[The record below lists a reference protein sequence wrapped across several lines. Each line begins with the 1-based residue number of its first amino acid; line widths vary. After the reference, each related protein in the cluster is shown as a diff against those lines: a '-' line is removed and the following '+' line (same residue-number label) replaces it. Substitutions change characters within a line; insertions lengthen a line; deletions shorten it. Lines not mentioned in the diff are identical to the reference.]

1 MTIEELKEFVLSG
14 YRAELVEDSVDKII
28 FKIHDKNV
36 ELIKSDFVEATQKL
50 NILTQEE
57 TEVYD
62 SNSYEILVRDA
73 SRIIFGR
80 ERDNCIEDSVNGLKY
95 SYGKPSDSYLLY
107 FISKLL
113 QEESRNT
120 ARRVFDP
127 HRIRRNPRI
136 FGDEQQLELFNLPLF
151 DVLRE
156 SLIRLETL
164 RIESTTLLKKNQF
177 EQFSYSYIFSLS
189 YNTSRTIYPIR
200 FFDEFFSSTHIARL
214 RRASFD
220 EIEPPKRVYIND
232 LILFYQKGISSESVD
247 HQYLSFFHILE
258 HFFEKIYNEDLLN
271 NVKNE
276 LTKPGFSYKKKRDI
290 ETLVA
295 IIQKRLKYKNDEFQ
309 INEIEALELTLTKYI
324 DDFNEI
330 KEELNTISA
339 DLIDYFKTTEVPFSK
354 GNRVNFEIDNKEEI
368 FKNLSKRIYLTRN
381 SIVHSKETEK
391 EKYVPFRDDKDLIP
405 EIHLMRILTEKIII
419 SNSKEI

>member
-113 QEESRNT
+113 LEESRNI

-164 RIESTTLLKKNQF
+164 
-177 EQFSYSYIFSLS
+177 
-189 YNTSRTIYPIR
+189 
-200 FFDEFFSSTHIARL
+200 
-214 RRASFD
+214 
-220 EIEPPKRVYIND
+220 
-232 LILFYQKGISSESVD
+232 
-247 HQYLSFFHILE
+247 
-258 HFFEKIYNEDLLN
+258 
-271 NVKNE
+271 
-276 LTKPGFSYKKKRDI
+276 
-290 ETLVA
+290 
-295 IIQKRLKYKNDEFQ
+295 
-309 INEIEALELTLTKYI
+309 
-324 DDFNEI
+324 
-330 KEELNTISA
+330 
-339 DLIDYFKTTEVPFSK
+339 
-354 GNRVNFEIDNKEEI
+354 
-368 FKNLSKRIYLTRN
+368 
-381 SIVHSKETEK
+381 
-391 EKYVPFRDDKDLIP
+391 
-405 EIHLMRILTEKIII
+405 
-419 SNSKEI
+419 

>member
-1 MTIEELKEFVLSG
+1 MTIDELKDFVLSS
-14 YRAELVEDSVDKII
+14 YRAEITEELADKIV

-36 ELIKSDFVEATQKL
+36 ELIKEDFTNAFQKL
-50 NILTQEE
+50 ETLTQEE
-57 TEVYD
+57 TEIFD

-80 ERDNCIEDSVNGLKY
+80 DRENCIEDNVNGLKY
-95 SYGKPSDSYLLY
+95 SYGKPSNEYLLY
-107 FISKLL
+107 FIAKLL
-113 QEESRNT
+113 SEENRNT

-136 FGDEQQLELFNLPLF
+136 FGDEQQMELFNLPLF

-164 RIESTTLLKKNQF
+164 QIESSSLLKKYQF
-177 EQFSYSYIFSLS
+177 ENFSYSYIFSLS

-200 FFDEFFSSTHIARL
+200 FFGEFFSSTHISRL
-214 RRASFD
+214 RRATFD
-220 EIEPPKRVYIND
+220 EIESPKRIYIND

-247 HQYLSFFHILE
+247 HQYLSFYHILE

-290 ETLVA
+290 ETLVS
-295 IIQKRLKYKNDEFQ
+295 IIQKRLKYKNEEFQ
-309 INEIEALELTLTKYI
+309 INEIEALELTLTKYV
-324 DDFNEI
+324 DSFEEVKD
-330 KEELNTISA
+330 ELNGISE
-339 DLIDYFKTTEVPFSK
+339 DLINYFRTTEVPFSK
-354 GNRVNFEIDNKEEI
+354 GNRVNFEVDNTDEI
-368 FKNLSKRIYLTRN
+368 FKNLAKRIYLTRN

-391 EKYVPFRDDKDLIP
+391 VKYVPFRDDKDLIP

-419 SNSKEI
+419 NNSREI